1 MLCSAATPMGRVVYQ
16 LASPSHALVNSPI
29 FYVIHTHIQSGV
41 ASYFKSVHSC
51 SKYLI
56 KGGGEKEIQQTKA
69 DPIAINMD
77 EELPP
82 AYKILLERFSS
93 GELSYVDVI
102 NDLHHPNSNVFV
114 PKMKAYMNAITESR
128 SNIGID
134 LDEIERM
141 HTYDQL
147 KRQASNIRQEL
158 KEQKRQNEE
167 LTIMKD
173 LVMIR
178 NKAGSSCHNK
188 MSTAQYNNTS
198 KFESVSINNN
208 KTMHKSMIDQLVV
221 AKHWMM
227 MIHRWY

>member
-1 MLCSAATPMGRVVYQ
+1 MREVNTR
-16 LASPSHALVNSPI
+16 PSE
-29 FYVIHTHIQSGV
+29 F
-41 ASYFKSVHSC
+41 
-51 SKYLI
+51 
-56 KGGGEKEIQQTKA
+56 
-69 DPIAINMD
+69 AINMD

-208 KTMHKSMIDQLVV
+208 KNNVVRMERAPTIPLKLSSNHAQVNDRSGCRRQTLDDDDSSLVLEDDAVIDCCLFPLI
-221 AKHWMM
+221 KKE
-227 MIHRWY
+227 Y